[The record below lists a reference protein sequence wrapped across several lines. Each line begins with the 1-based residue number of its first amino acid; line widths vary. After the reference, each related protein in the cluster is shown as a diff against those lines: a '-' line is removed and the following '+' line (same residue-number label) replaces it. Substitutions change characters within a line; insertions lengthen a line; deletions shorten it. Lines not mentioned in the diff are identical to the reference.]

1 MMTGNDT
8 QLFREAI
15 KSMQSL
21 AQEMSEFRGEM
32 KEFKESVKERITSL
46 EKDNHK
52 CQVEPS
58 TCSNARK
65 IDDHIKNHSGTFG
78 KVFTALSVCIA
89 LIALLVSFF

>member
-1 MMTGNDT
+1 MMTGSDT

-21 AQEMSEFRGEM
+21 AQELSGFRGEM
-32 KEFKESVKERITSL
+32 KEFKEGVKERITSL

-52 CQVEPS
+52 CQTEPS
-58 TCSNARK
+58 TCANARK

-78 KVFTALSVCIA
+78 KVFTILTVCIA
-89 LIALLVSFF
+89 FAALIISVF